1 MIKMPMTSMT
11 LAAALAVGALG
22 LSVSSASAA
31 DKTMTQKEYEN
42 ALTDCEMMDNP
53 DRRQQCKD
61 KVMQKHENYEKSE
74 KMGDK
79 EDMDKGKMEND

>member
-1 MIKMPMTSMT
+1 MTNLSMTSMT
-11 LAAALAVGALG
+11 LAAALAVGTLG

-31 DKTMTQKEYEN
+31 DKTMNQKEYEN

-61 KVMQKHENYEKSE
+61 KVMKQHENYEQMK
-74 KMGDK
+74 DK
-79 EDMDKGKMEND
+79 DMDKSKTKQY